1 MKKVLFSLI
10 LLVLTFL
17 SCISYANSNIN
28 VNSKNVI
35 AIDRKSL
42 SILFE
47 KNGNNSIPMAS
58 TTKIMT
64 CIVALENSS
73 LDSIVTVSKEASKI
87 NGSTLGLH
95 SDQKIT
101 MNDLLYGL
109 MLRSGND
116 CAIAIAEYISGSVE
130 NFAVLMNNKAKEL
143 NLSKTN
149 FVTPHGLDNKNH
161 YTSAYDLAI
170 LTDYALKNDKFK
182 EIVSTKSTTI
192 TIDNQTRSIQ
202 NTNELLGNF
211 DGVYGVKTGFTF
223 EAGRCLVS
231 ACIRGDMDIIVVVL
245 GADTKSMRTQ
255 DSKKIINYIFENYE
269 YINLENTIYEN
280 FENSID
286 DISKNL
292 TLNKTTN
299 IPEFYLEN
307 IDNYEFPFLK
317 NEVPSLTF
325 KYNLQTIY
333 SPNVRKNSSVGVLS
347 IYNNQNLITKINIY
361 LKNSLSKNT
370 WTFYF
375 QKCLCDLF

>member
-202 NTNELLGNF
+202 NTNP
-211 DGVYGVKTGFTF
+211 TF
-223 EAGRCLVS
+223 
-231 ACIRGDMDIIVVVL
+231 I
-245 GADTKSMRTQ
+245 
-255 DSKKIINYIFENYE
+255 SKKR
-269 YINLENTIYEN
+269 
-280 FENSID
+280 
-286 DISKNL
+286 
-292 TLNKTTN
+292 
-299 IPEFYLEN
+299 
-307 IDNYEFPFLK
+307 
-317 NEVPSLTF
+317 V
-325 KYNLQTIY
+325 
-333 SPNVRKNSSVGVLS
+333 
-347 IYNNQNLITKINIY
+347 
-361 LKNSLSKNT
+361 
-370 WTFYF
+370 
-375 QKCLCDLF
+375 